1 MFEIFIYFLVGMI
14 FSGFCFASVAGGMY
28 RDDFLKASLFF
39 VVFWPFFMTALI
51 IYVLFNLK
59 K

>member
-14 FSGFCFASVAGGMY
+14 FSGFCFASVADDD
-28 RDDFLKASLFF
+28 RDDFLKGSLLF